1 MKKLNV
7 AIMIMALVFTVSC
20 KEKESDAMDENN
32 MDTEEVEM
40 NDEMDNEGMDEKK
53 SIVVPMGSKSESN
66 VTGSISF
73 VEENGVVTMS
83 ANLTGFTAAG
93 THAIHIHENGDCSAM
108 DGSSAGGHWNPTSDE
123 HGDWGDGSYHM
134 GDIGNLE
141 ADEEGTAVLKFST
154 DQWCIG
160 CDDETKNIVGK
171 GVIVHATAD
180 DFTSQPSGAAGA
192 RVACGV
198 IE

>member
-32 MDTEEVEM
+32 METEEVEM
-40 NDEMDNEGMDEKK
+40 NEEMDNAEMDEKK

-66 VTGSISF
+66 VTGSIRF
-73 VEENGVVTMS
+73 VEENGVVSMS
-83 ANLTGFTAAG
+83 ANLTGLTAG

-141 ADEEGTAVLKFST
+141 ADGEGVAVLQFST
-154 DQWCIG
+154 DKWCIG